1 MRKFLSF
8 DKIKNL
14 DQAYA
19 PIKALDH
26 ASNLCRAL
34 SFSISSAFSVTC
46 YRTGFYRFSS
56 DFGKWIE
63 SNQEARRSLLIYSV
77 DLRIQ
82 RQIAARL
89 KGLLRINHKINRIFS
104 TKKSAVLNRCPL
116 SYQSHAMIIDNV

>member
-8 DKIKNL
+8 DKIKNS

-34 SFSISSAFSVTC
+34 SFSISCLVSVTC

-63 SNQEARRSLLIYSV
+63 SNQEARRSLISWIIIPQHPFNQAIY
-77 DLRIQ
+77 
-82 RQIAARL
+82 
-89 KGLLRINHKINRIFS
+89 
-104 TKKSAVLNRCPL
+104 C
-116 SYQSHAMIIDNV
+116 

>member
-8 DKIKNL
+8 DKIKKF

-34 SFSISSAFSVTC
+34 SFSISSLVSVRC
-46 YRTGFYRFSS
+46 YQTGFYRFSS

-63 SNQEARRSLLIYSV
+63 SNLEARRNLFIRGGGGRGHPSLPLGSLTHRFFRSEKKHEKFSLGTVSV
-77 DLRIQ
+77 GSRSI
-82 RQIAARL
+82 
-89 KGLLRINHKINRIFS
+89 
-104 TKKSAVLNRCPL
+104 LNQLFFCTFFDP
-116 SYQSHAMIIDNV
+116 

>member
-1 MRKFLSF
+1 MRKILSF

-14 DQAYA
+14 DQAFG

-34 SFSISSAFSVTC
+34 SFSISSRFSVSC

-63 SNQEARRSLLIYSV
+63 SNQGARRSLLTMLPFES
-77 DLRIQ
+77 
-82 RQIAARL
+82 
-89 KGLLRINHKINRIFS
+89 GN
-104 TKKSAVLNRCPL
+104 T
-116 SYQSHAMIIDNV
+116 